1 MSAFQLDMK
10 IQTERTVPLVCGWRN
25 LARKLRI
32 FYTRIVSH
40 NTKNTKDIKDKNY
53 ETYKKPCLLPVVP

>member
-1 MSAFQLDMK
+1 MSAFQLDVK
-10 IQTERTVPLVCGWRN
+10 IQTERTVPLVCGWWN

-40 NTKNTKDIKDKNY
+40 NTKNTKDKNY
-53 ETYKKPCLLPVVP
+53 ETYKKPCLLPCVP